1 MPETQQFHD
10 PDSTRAEFYTPRISG
25 DLRSKLEQTLDL
37 MVAQGTSARET
48 LDRNL
53 DLWEAQYNMRVQQ
66 RDWPWPSASNV
77 FVPLTATQLDTAV
90 SRLMQLV
97 VAPRLFAVKGLSPQA
112 EQHSYLVERFYNTKL
127 IKNDWVNAI
136 YQFVHM
142 GLRDGTAVMEI
153 LWEKKVRVAN
163 LVLDAPVVDQET
175 GIPVLDAEGNPVT
188 ERIVRPVEI
197 EEYNDVRW
205 TPVELRDFY
214 LFPAWARSIEEAPSV
229 GRVMYLSEADL
240 RAMARAKTLWK
251 DKVEYVIR
259 TVNGQEELPQDE
271 HTETYTMGGQV
282 DVSPSAETKILV
294 KRQQASY
301 FKVWRIHTREFD
313 LDGDGIFE
321 ENVLYFHEYTKT
333 LLGAHAYPYAHG
345 RRPFVA
351 FSPMERPNR
360 FYGYSACE
368 RLYGIQIELNAIHNQ
383 RRDEIDLRL
392 SPPLLRTAG
401 ASPDNS
407 ARPWGPGTIWN
418 VGQVTDLQMMQLP
431 DVPQSSWEEELLLN
445 NYAKELLGLS
455 DQMVGQAPGGRRTKY
470 EMQLVAAAVTIRMA
484 LMACRLQRALHEC
497 AYQTHQLT
505 LQYGPDQM
513 SVSIPGAPTREVTIG
528 KDILSLGYD
537 IGINGMGA
545 PLDRQ
550 ARRQELLFLYNL
562 MMQNPLVRQDMRR
575 VFAMT
580 QRILEEFEI
589 EDTIS
594 IIGTEEQAA
603 AMQQQMQ
610 QMAQMAAMMGA
621 RGGGAPGGAPAGG
634 RRRPKKAAQQQQGV
648 SPFAGIQG
656 GPLGG

>member
-37 MVAQGTSARET
+37 
-48 LDRNL
+48 L
-53 DLWEAQYNMRVQQ
+53 EAQYNMRVQQ

-259 TVNGQEELPQDE
+259 TVNGQE
-271 HTETYTMGGQV
+271 
-282 DVSPSAETKILV
+282 
-294 KRQQASY
+294 
-301 FKVWRIHTREFD
+301 
-313 LDGDGIFE
+313 
-321 ENVLYFHEYTKT
+321 
-333 LLGAHAYPYAHG
+333 
-345 RRPFVA
+345 
-351 FSPMERPNR
+351 
-360 FYGYSACE
+360 
-368 RLYGIQIELNAIHNQ
+368 
-383 RRDEIDLRL
+383 
-392 SPPLLRTAG
+392 
-401 ASPDNS
+401 
-407 ARPWGPGTIWN
+407 
-418 VGQVTDLQMMQLP
+418 
-431 DVPQSSWEEELLLN
+431 
-445 NYAKELLGLS
+445 
-455 DQMVGQAPGGRRTKY
+455 
-470 EMQLVAAAVTIRMA
+470 
-484 LMACRLQRALHEC
+484 
-497 AYQTHQLT
+497 
-505 LQYGPDQM
+505 
-513 SVSIPGAPTREVTIG
+513 
-528 KDILSLGYD
+528 
-537 IGINGMGA
+537 
-545 PLDRQ
+545 
-550 ARRQELLFLYNL
+550 
-562 MMQNPLVRQDMRR
+562 
-575 VFAMT
+575 
-580 QRILEEFEI
+580 
-589 EDTIS
+589 
-594 IIGTEEQAA
+594 
-603 AMQQQMQ
+603 
-610 QMAQMAAMMGA
+610 
-621 RGGGAPGGAPAGG
+621 
-634 RRRPKKAAQQQQGV
+634 
-648 SPFAGIQG
+648 
-656 GPLGG
+656 